1 LLLKNLAPHYPF
13 DISQYIQEVKG
24 AFTPPHRPHFWPPSR
39 YRPPFVARDGR
50 KPPSLKDILMTTNHI
65 LPEQF
70 SPQFHIS
77 NPTQHQTHEL
87 KIWPGCF
94 AAVKAG
100 NKPFDVRENDRNFQV
115 GDELRLCEYEPETEQ
130 YTGKT
135 VTRWVSYVLQGGVFG
150 IQPNWC
156 VLGFSDQAPIPTGI
170 TDIRLW

>member
-1 LLLKNLAPHYPF
+1 
-13 DISQYIQEVKG
+13 
-24 AFTPPHRPHFWPPSR
+24 
-39 YRPPFVARDGR
+39 VARDGR